1 MCGLTGFLYQKT
13 LPSNTEQLLKSMV
26 STLASRGP
34 DDNGIWLD
42 KEAGIG
48 LGHSRLAV
56 VDLTSAGH
64 QPMSSA
70 NGRYVL
76 VFNGEIYNHWH
87 LRKQL
92 TNINWRGNSDTET
105 LLAGFEAWGIEETI
119 VKTVGMFAFAL
130 WDKQNRLLVLGRDRA
145 GEKPLYY
152 GWQGTVFVF
161 GSELKALKIHPEF
174 KQELNAAALSLYLK
188 RSYIPAP
195 HSIYKHIYKLMP
207 GTLLY
212 LSLSNPEP
220 VLHTYWSASNVAIAK
235 ANAPFIGNDDDLV
248 NELGRLMEDAIS
260 LQKIADVPLGA
271 FLSGGIDSSLIV
283 ALMQAQS
290 RQRVKTFSI
299 GFDDEEYNEAHYAKA
314 IAEHLNTD
322 HTELYIKTD
331 EALKVIP
338 KLPGLYDEPFAD
350 SSQIPTFLV
359 SEMAKQH
366 VTVALTGDAGDE
378 LFCGYN
384 RYIFTN
390 KLWRQISKIPMPLR
404 KATSS
409 LIRSIDP
416 SIWDKTVSR
425 LPLINKTNYLGQKLH
440 KGANVLTCTDSND
453 VYNLLISQD
462 VYSCSMLPNDY
473 VDPIDALQIN
483 LLSLSPLDRMMVID
497 FMTYLPDDVLVKV
510 DRASMGVSLE
520 TRLPFLDHRII
531 EFAWSLQAHRKLH
544 NNISKWPLKQLLNR
558 HVPAQL
564 FNRPKMGFAIPLNN
578 WLRGPL
584 KDWAHDLLTE
594 KNLMEQGL
602 FDAKSIQMM
611 WQAHLNGKNR
621 FSSLLWT
628 ILMFQAWVK
637 SS

>member
-1 MCGLTGFLYQKT
+1 MCGLTGFLYQKN

-26 STLASRGP
+26 NTLTHRGP

-64 QPMSSA
+64 QPMISA
-70 NGRYVL
+70 TGRYVL
-76 VFNGEIYNHWH
+76 VFNGEIYNHWQ

-92 TNINWRGNSDTET
+92 TNVNWCGNSDTET

-119 VKTVGMFAFAL
+119 VKTVGMFAFAV
-130 WDKQNRLLVLGRDRA
+130 WDKQTRVLVLGRDRA

-188 RSYIPAP
+188 RSYISAP
-195 HSIYKHIYKLMP
+195 HSIYKHIYKLKP

-212 LSLSNPEP
+212 LSLSSPEP
-220 VLHTYWSASNVAIAK
+220 VVHTYWSASNVAIAK
-235 ANAPFIGNDDDLV
+235 ANAPFNGDDEDLV
-248 NELGRLMEDAIS
+248 NELKRLMDDAVS
-260 LQKIADVPLGA
+260 LQMIADVPLGA

-299 GFDDEEYNEAHYAKA
+299 GFDDEEFNEAHHAKV
-314 IAEHLNTD
+314 IADHLNTD
-322 HTELYIKTD
+322 HTELYIKTE

-338 KLPGLYDEPFAD
+338 KLSELYDEPFAD
-350 SSQIPTFLV
+350 SSQIPTFLI
-359 SEMAKQH
+359 SELAKQH
-366 VTVALTGDAGDE
+366 VTVSLTGDAGDE

-416 SIWDKTVSR
+416 SFWDKTVSR
-425 LPLINKTNYLGQKLH
+425 FPLINKTNYLGQKLH
-440 KGANVLTCTDSND
+440 KGANVLTCTDIDD
-453 VYNLLISQD
+453 VYSLLISQD
-462 VYSCSMLPNDY
+462 VYSCSLLPHDY
-473 VDPIDALQIN
+473 EDPIDALQIN
-483 LLSLSPLDRMMVID
+483 LLSLSSLDRMMVID

-531 EFAWSLQAHRKLH
+531 EFAWSLPAHRKLH
-544 NNISKWPLKQLLNR
+544 NNISKWPLKQLLYR
-558 HVPAQL
+558 HVPPQL
-564 FNRPKMGFAIPLNN
+564 VNRPKMGFAIPLNN

-584 KDWAHDLLTE
+584 KDWAHDLLNE

-602 FDAKSIQMM
+602 FDAKAIQMI

-628 ILMFQAWVK
+628 ILMFQAWSK
-637 SS
+637 S

>member
-13 LPSNTEQLLKSMV
+13 LPSNAEQLLKTMT
-26 STLASRGP
+26 STLKHRGP

-42 KEAGIG
+42 NEAGIG
-48 LGHSRLAV
+48 LGHARLAV

-76 VFNGEIYNHWH
+76 VFNGEIYNHWQ

-92 TNINWRGNSDTET
+92 THVTWRGNSDTET
-105 LLAGFEAWGIEETI
+105 LLAGFEAWGIEETV

-152 GWQGTVFVF
+152 GWQGTVFMF

-174 KQELNAAALSLYLK
+174 KKELHGAALSLYLK

-195 HSIYKHIYKLMP
+195 HSIYKNIYKLMP

-212 LSLSNPEP
+212 LSLSRPEP
-220 VLHTYWSASNVAIAK
+220 VVHTYWSAANRAIAK
-235 ANAPFIGNDDDLV
+235 ANDPFIGDDEELI
-248 NELGRLMEDAIS
+248 NELKRLMNDAIS

-299 GFDDEEYNEAHYAKA
+299 GFDDAEYNEAHHAKM
-314 IAEHLNTD
+314 IAKHLNTD

-338 KLPGLYDEPFAD
+338 KLAGLYDEPFAD

-359 SEMAKQH
+359 SEMAKQY

-384 RYIFTN
+384 RYVFSN

-404 KATSS
+404 KVTSS
-409 LIRSIDP
+409 LIKRIDP
-416 SIWDKTVSR
+416 SIWDKTLSR
-425 LPLINKTNYLGQKLH
+425 FPLINKTNYLGHKLH
-440 KGANVLTCTDSND
+440 KGADVLTCTNIND
-453 VYNLLISQD
+453 AYNLLISQD
-462 VYSCSMLPNDY
+462 VHACALLPSDY
-473 VDPIDALQIN
+473 EDPIDALQIKLLN
-483 LLSLSPLDRMMVID
+483 LRPLDRLMVID
-497 FMTYLPDDVLVKV
+497 FMTYLPDDILVKV

-531 EFAWSLQAHRKLH
+531 EFAWSLPAHRKLH
-544 NNISKWPLKQLLNR
+544 NNISKWPLKQLLYR

-564 FNRPKMGFAIPLNN
+564 VNRSKMGFAIPLNN

-584 KDWAHDLLTE
+584 KEWAHDLLNE
-594 KNLMEQGL
+594 KDLMEQGL
-602 FDAKSIQMM
+602 LDANTIQAM
-611 WQAHLNGKNR
+611 WQAHLSGQNR

-628 ILMFQAWVK
+628 ILMFQAWSK
-637 SS
+637 S